1 MFTATTAV
9 ITPGQNGAASPHPVY
24 QRTYKLS
31 FVVLVG
37 VISFLIG
44 SLLRSLLSPG
54 DYIFFT
60 KNVDNV
66 ELALMEL
73 LEPNRKWK
81 YAVRL
86 LQIPIPG
93 LSRDLVAAVVERD

>member
-1 MFTATTAV
+1 MQSNQPT
-9 ITPGQNGAASPHPVY
+9 Y

-31 FVVLVG
+31 FVILVA
-37 VISFLIG
+37 VISFLVG

-60 KNVDNV
+60 QSVDNV

-81 YAVRL
+81 YAMRL
-86 LQIPIPG
+86 LQIPLPG
-93 LSRDLVAAVVERD
+93 FGRDLVAAVVERD